1 MADFRWPW
9 QRAEEP
15 KPDKPEERAEW
26 GSSAIPLPGMGY
38 FSLTGRPVS
47 PESATGLPAVTAAIR
62 LVAESIAS
70 MPLIVY
76 EGQGPTRGRAY
87 DTEQYRLLH
96 EMPNADQSP
105 FDFISDVVT
114 ALEGFGNAYIQKIK
128 RNGRVVELIPI
139 DPEMVY
145 VYRDRDTHERRY
157 DVIVESK
164 RVTKL
169 TPSDILHIRGMT
181 LRGGLLGMSPIQV
194 HKNALGNAVAISD
207 FVSRYFANDASPGLA
222 LKIPGQITSQQ
233 AKNILEIWQSSH
245 GGVMNAHRPA
255 VLASGAELDKVPIT
269 LEDALVI
276 EAQQYNV
283 REVAR
288 IFNVPPSLL
297 GAEGT
302 TSTASAHEEADRF
315 LKFSLGPRLRRIEL
329 AFRADPDLFGGTE
342 LFPEFLVDSLL
353 RPDTSTRYQAYLIA
367 RQAGILSTNEI
378 RELENRP
385 PIEGGDSVQ
394 VTPVGGAPNLQPGA
408 EPPPTEQPPVDQP
421 EEEQ

>member
-1 MADFRWPW
+1 
-9 QRAEEP
+9 
-15 KPDKPEERAEW
+15 
-26 GSSAIPLPGMGY
+26 
-38 FSLTGRPVS
+38 
-47 PESATGLPAVTAAIR
+47 
-62 LVAESIAS
+62 
-70 MPLIVY
+70 
-76 EGQGPTRGRAY
+76 
-87 DTEQYRLLH
+87 
-96 EMPNADQSP
+96 
-105 FDFISDVVT
+105 
-114 ALEGFGNAYIQKIK
+114 
-128 RNGRVVELIPI
+128 VVELIPI